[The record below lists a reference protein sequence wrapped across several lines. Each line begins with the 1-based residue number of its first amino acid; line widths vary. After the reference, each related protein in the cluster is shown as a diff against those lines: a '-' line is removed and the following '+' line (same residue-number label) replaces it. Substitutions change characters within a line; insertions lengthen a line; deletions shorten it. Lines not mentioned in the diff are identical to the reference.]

1 MCIMMKKKMPFI
13 NTVSYSRKTKAHP
26 RNFQEIDAK
35 YAIHILKVS
44 LVKIIS

>member
-1 MCIMMKKKMPFI
+1 MHYVEEEDALHKHHLIFQENI
-13 NTVSYSRKTKAHP
+13 KAHP